1 MQHFQAVILMQQFD
15 KLVQE
20 TALRREHAEYLGGRL
35 KEIPGIQ
42 PVRLPG
48 NSRPVWHLY
57 PFRYDAQQFNGL
69 PRDRF
74 ILALRA
80 EGIPAS
86 GGYQEQYF
94 DGLLDEAITSRGF
107 KRLFDAERLKRY
119 SNSLHELKGNR
130 QVCAGTVAITQNLLL
145 AERNDLDHILEAIH
159 RIQAHSSALAKAA
172 ARE

>member
-1 MQHFQAVILMQQFD
+1 MADEEQIE

-20 TALRREHAEYLGGRL
+20 TALRREHAVYLSDHI

-42 PVRLPG
+42 PVRLPE

-57 PFRYDAQQFNGL
+57 PFRYDARQFNGL
-69 PRDRF
+69 AREKF

-80 EGIPAS
+80 EGIPAN

-107 KRLFDAERLKRY
+107 KRLFGAERLKAYRD
-119 SNSLHELKGNR
+119 SLRELKGNR
-130 QVCAGTVAITQNLLL
+130 QVCATTVAITQNLLL
-145 AERNDLDHILEAIH
+145 AERSNLDHIVEAI
-159 RIQAHSSALAKAA
+159 RKIQANSLALANAA
-172 ARE
+172 A